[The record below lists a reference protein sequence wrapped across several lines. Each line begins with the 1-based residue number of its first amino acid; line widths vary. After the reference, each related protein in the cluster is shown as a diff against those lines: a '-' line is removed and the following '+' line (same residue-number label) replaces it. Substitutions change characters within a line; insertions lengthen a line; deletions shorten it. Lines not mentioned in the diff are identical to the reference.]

1 MSISKVLVIAVVACF
16 FSVLLSQHRPEFSLV
31 IKLASVVCIIAVVFS
46 SAAEISEDVMDFAD
60 GLKINNEYIL
70 LLIKALIIAV
80 ACHIVSCICVDTGN
94 KAIASAV
101 ELAGRISIILLALPM
116 LKALSQI
123 ARELIK

>member
-46 SAAEISEDVMDFAD
+46 SVAEISEDVMDFAD

-70 LLIKALIIAV
+70 LLIKALITAV

>member
-1 MSISKVLVIAVVACF
+1 MDISKVLLIAVAGCVFA
-16 FSVLLSQHRPEFSLV
+16 VLLNQHRQEFSLLV
-31 IKLASVVCIIAVVFS
+31 KLCTVVCIIAVVL
-46 SAAEISEDVMDFAD
+46 APIAEISEDIIDFAD

-70 LLIKALIIAV
+70 LLIKTLLIAV
-80 ACHIVSCICVDTGN
+80 SCHIVSSICVDTGN
-94 KAIASAV
+94 KAIASVV